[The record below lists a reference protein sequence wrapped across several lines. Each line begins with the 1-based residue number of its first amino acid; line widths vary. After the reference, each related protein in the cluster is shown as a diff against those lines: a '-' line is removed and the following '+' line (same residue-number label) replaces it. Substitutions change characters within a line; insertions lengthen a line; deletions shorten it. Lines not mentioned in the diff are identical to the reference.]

1 MINTLSKPGIKEDQS
16 EEGIKKKKPTANIV
30 IEVKYGSFSHSD

>member
-16 EEGIKKKKPTANIV
+16 EEGIKKKKNLQPTL
-30 IEVKYGSFSHSD
+30 